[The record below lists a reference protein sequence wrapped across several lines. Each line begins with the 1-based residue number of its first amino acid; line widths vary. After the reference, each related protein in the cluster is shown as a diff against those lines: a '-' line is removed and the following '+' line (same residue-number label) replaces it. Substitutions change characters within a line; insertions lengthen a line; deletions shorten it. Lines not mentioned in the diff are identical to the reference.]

1 MVKVKFYGKLRQL
14 FGEEMELD
22 RASTIDEI
30 VNALEMKNKEVEKIR
45 GYLLFS
51 VNGRQA
57 KKEEKVKESDEV
69 AVFLPPTGG

>member
-30 VNALEMKNKEVEKIR
+30 VNALEKKNKEVEKIR